1 MTSQVCTG
9 DPIADALCQTASGIG
24 SSVFAAGATSALDA
38 TSAWVAT
45 GASWF
50 LAQVGGALGSST
62 AIDLSAPWFLE
73 RYRAIEA
80 LLAVVAL
87 PVLLLAVI
95 GAVLRQDLGLLI
107 RMVLVQLPL
116 GMLLAGAAV
125 ELTTL
130 GLGATDQLCRAVAGP
145 TGAVLRSLTSQVA
158 TALVGSSVTGG
169 SATPAFV
176 LLLAAAAVALAG
188 LALWLELVIRAAAIY
203 VAVAFLPLVLVTM
216 VWPALAS
223 WSRRLAET
231 LVALVL
237 SKLVIVVV
245 LTMAVGALGTRSDR
259 SFATV
264 VSGLALLTLAAFA
277 PFSLLRLLPLAEA
290 GAVAHLEGLRQ
301 RGTRAVAG
309 TAGRRVVDVALAAAG
324 GPAALGPTAPMVP
337 TPNGP
342 PVGVRSTANPI
353 PGDGPNGPIG
363 PPPTRP
369 APGPGGSGGSTP
381 TSTGPAPTG
390 ASPTMGPAGRSS
402 EEKPTTLEPTDAR
415 GPLPTRPA
423 PSSSIREPMDRGRL
437 RWPRDDPPD
446 DLDPAPLPPP
456 SAPPSRRPPS
466 LVIGRDATGPVIR
479 PARPEDHGDAGSRA

>member
-1 MTSQVCTG
+1 MPSQVCTG

-80 LLAVVAL
+80 LVAVVAL

-130 GLGATDQLCRAVAGP
+130 GLGATEQLCRAVAGP

-188 LALWLELVIRAAAIY
+188 LALGS
-203 VAVAFLPLVLVTM
+203 
-216 VWPALAS
+216 S
-223 WSRRLAET
+223 W
-231 LVALVL
+231 
-237 SKLVIVVV
+237 
-245 LTMAVGALGTRSDR
+245 
-259 SFATV
+259 
-264 VSGLALLTLAAFA
+264 
-277 PFSLLRLLPLAEA
+277 
-290 GAVAHLEGLRQ
+290 
-301 RGTRAVAG
+301 
-309 TAGRRVVDVALAAAG
+309 
-324 GPAALGPTAPMVP
+324 
-337 TPNGP
+337 
-342 PVGVRSTANPI
+342 
-353 PGDGPNGPIG
+353 
-363 PPPTRP
+363 
-369 APGPGGSGGSTP
+369 
-381 TSTGPAPTG
+381 
-390 ASPTMGPAGRSS
+390 
-402 EEKPTTLEPTDAR
+402 
-415 GPLPTRPA
+415 
-423 PSSSIREPMDRGRL
+423 
-437 RWPRDDPPD
+437 
-446 DLDPAPLPPP
+446 
-456 SAPPSRRPPS
+456 
-466 LVIGRDATGPVIR
+466 
-479 PARPEDHGDAGSRA
+479 